1 MKRLLDQIIEFNRSF
16 VEQNMFEPYMT
27 SKFPDK
33 KFVVLTCMD
42 TRLIELLHAS
52 MNIKNGDVKMIKSAG
67 GVVSTA
73 FGGIM
78 RSIIVAIYELGAEEV
93 LVIGHYDCGM
103 SNLNPQRM
111 KQKFLERGIEE
122 RTLEILENSGL
133 HIERWLRGFED
144 VSESIKSSVSLIRNH
159 PLVPK
164 IPVHGLVIDPKTG
177 KLDVVDAG
185 YELTEQPK

>member
-1 MKRLLDQIIEFNRSF
+1 MARLLDEIIGFNRSF
-16 VEQNMFEPYMT
+16 VEQQKYEPYMT

-33 KFVVLTCMD
+33 KFVILTCMD
-42 TRLIELLHAS
+42 TRLIELLPAS

-93 LVIGHYDCGM
+93 LVIGHHDCGM
-103 SNLNPQRM
+103 SNINPHSM
-111 KQKFLERGIEE
+111 KAKFMERGISEG
-122 RTLEILENSGL
+122 TLQILENSGL
-133 HIERWLRGFED
+133 HIEHWLRGFND
-144 VSESIKSSVSLIRNH
+144 VTESIKSSVSLIRNH

-164 IPVHGLVIDPKTG
+164 MPIHGLVIDPKTG
-177 KLDVVDAG
+177 KLDVVDEG
-185 YELTEQPK
+185 YRD